1 MLLSLLLGVWN
12 KQGEVP
18 HDMYIGTDQLN
29 ILLPPGGE
37 TQVPRCEWL
46 LQVIKNKLQQWKHA
60 HLTQQRLVGGLFL

>member
-37 TQVPRCEWL
+37 TQVSRCEWL
-46 LQVIKNKLQQWKHA
+46 LQVIKKKLQQ
-60 HLTQQRLVGGLFL
+60 